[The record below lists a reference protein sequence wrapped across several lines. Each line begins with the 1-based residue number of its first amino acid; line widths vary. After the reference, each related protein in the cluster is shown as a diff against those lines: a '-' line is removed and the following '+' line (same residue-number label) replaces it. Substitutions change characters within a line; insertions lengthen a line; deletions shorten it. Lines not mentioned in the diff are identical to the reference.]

1 MQSETSALR
10 AFVLERLFPK
20 ERDFFP
26 IFDEIS
32 GCLAKTISELLSAVE
47 SPEIIAKAIE
57 NTKELQKQTDRLV
70 RQSVE
75 HLHESFITP
84 FDRIHIFRFVTTLGE
99 IVGQTLLVTQKLQD
113 YGIHRLPLESVEIIV
128 RCGEACTLV
137 RKMVHQLKKIKSPDD
152 TVHLCLRIYRL
163 SSESKVYAF
172 QATKTLFAEENDW
185 KTFVKLKEINE
196 DLVAMIRKFKSIS
209 YLIEE
214 IIIEYA

>member
-1 MQSETSALR
+1 M
-10 AFVLERLFPK
+10 LERLFPK

-47 SPEIIAKAIE
+47 SPELIAKAIE
-57 NTKELQKQTDRLV
+57 NAQGLQKQTDRLV

-84 FDRIHIFRFVTTLGE
+84 FDRVHIFRFVTMLGE
-99 IVGQTLLVTQKLQD
+99 IVGQTLLVTEKLQD
-113 YGIHRLPLESVEIIV
+113 YGIHRLPIESIEIIV

-137 RKMVHQLKKIKSPDD
+137 RKMVHQLKKIKNPDE
-152 TVHLCLRIYRL
+152 TIHLCLRIYRL
-163 SSESKVYAF
+163 SAESKVYAF
-172 QATKTLFAEENDW
+172 QASKSLFATENDW
-185 KTFVKLKEINE
+185 KVLLKMKEINE

>member
-1 MQSETSALR
+1 MR

-32 GCLAKTISELLSAVE
+32 GCLAKTISELLGAIE
-47 SPEIIAKAIE
+47 SPDAISRAVDNATEI
-57 NTKELQKQTDRLV
+57 QHQTDRLV

-84 FDRIHIFRFVTTLGE
+84 FDRVHIFRFVTMLGE
-99 IVGQTLLVTQKLQD
+99 IVSQTLLVTQKIQH
-113 YGIHRLPLESVEIIV
+113 YGIDKLPIESIEIIV
-128 RCGEACTLV
+128 RCGESCTLV
-137 RKMVHQLKKIKSPDD
+137 RKMVQQLKKIKNPDE
-152 TVHLCLRIYRL
+152 TIHLCMRIYKL
-163 SSESKVYAF
+163 SAESKVYAF
-172 QATKTLFAEENDW
+172 GATKRLFAQESD
-185 KTFVKLKEINE
+185 VKNLMKMREIND